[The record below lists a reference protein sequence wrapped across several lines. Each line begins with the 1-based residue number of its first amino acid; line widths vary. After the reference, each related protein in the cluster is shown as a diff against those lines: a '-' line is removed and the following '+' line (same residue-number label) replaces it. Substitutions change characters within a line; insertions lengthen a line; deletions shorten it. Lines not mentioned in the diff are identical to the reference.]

1 MKRRYLEIQQSG
13 VVRNSEIAAVMM
25 SWGRNSRRLRGNE
38 IRRIGLRK
46 VKVEREK
53 LSWWWRGE

>member
-1 MKRRYLEIQQSG
+1 MRYLEIQHSG
-13 VVRNSEIAAVMM
+13 VVRNSEIAVVMM

-38 IRRIGLRK
+38 IRGIGLRK
-46 VKVEREK
+46 KGEK